1 MSRTPF
7 RRRYLESLLGRGRA
21 GRPYARYRP
30 TENSPLWRRYLVS
43 LLGVPR
49 APRPAPRRRVRTARR
64 MPLALAL
71 AAVAAAV
78 VLGGST
84 FAAFQTGSDHNYG
97 GGPIVA
103 TTQTTGSDG
112 GTVGGGSPGGPG
124 GTGSTEGPHSPDP
137 TGVPTTE
144 PLGHPTVTLAPSSP
158 HPSEPGDELPNTG
171 APALLLL
178 TASLGLFLLALG
190 AVGLRLTSTRTV
202 G

>member
-1 MSRTPF
+1 MSRTPL
-7 RRRYLESLLGRGRA
+7 RRRYLESLVGRGRA
-21 GRPYARYRP
+21 VRPYARYRP

-49 APRPAPRRRVRTARR
+49 DPRPAPRPRVRTARR
-64 MPLALAL
+64 MPFTLAL

-84 FAAFQTGSDHNYG
+84 FTALRTGSDHDYG

-103 TTQTTGSDG
+103 TTRTTGSDG
-112 GTVGGGSPGGPG
+112 GTVGGGGPG

-137 TGVPTTE
+137 TDEPTGE
-144 PLGHPTVTLAPSSP
+144 PLGHATVTLAPPSP
-158 HPSEPGDELPNTG
+158 PSSEPGDELPSTG
-171 APALLLL
+171 APTLLL

-190 AVGLRLTSTRTV
+190 AVGLRLTRTRTV

>member
-1 MSRTPF
+1 MSRIPF
-7 RRRYLESLLGRGRA
+7 RRRYWGSLVGRGRA

-49 APRPAPRRRVRTARR
+49 APRPAPRPRVRSATRR
-64 MPLALAL
+64 MPLTLAL

-84 FAAFQTGSDHNYG
+84 FAAFQAGSDRDIG
-97 GGPIVA
+97 GGPIVV
-103 TTQTTGSDG
+103 TTHTTGSDT
-112 GTVGGGSPGGPG
+112 GTVGGGGPG
-124 GTGSTEGPHSPDP
+124 GAGSTGGTTSADP
-137 TGVPTTE
+137 TDVPTSE
-144 PLGHPTVTLAPSSP
+144 PVGQPNGTFAPSSP
-158 HPSEPGDELPNTG
+158 HPSEPGDELPSTG
-171 APALLLL
+171 APALLL

-190 AVGLRLTSTRTV
+190 AVGLRLTRTRTV